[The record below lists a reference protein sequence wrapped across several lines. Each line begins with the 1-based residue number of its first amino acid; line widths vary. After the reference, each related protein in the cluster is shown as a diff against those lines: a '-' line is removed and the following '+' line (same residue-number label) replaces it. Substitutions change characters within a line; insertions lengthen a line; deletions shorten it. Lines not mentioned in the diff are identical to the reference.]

1 MEIMSILLPIIVLGI
16 MAVVFGAV
24 LGFAGIKFKVEQDER
39 VPLVRE
45 CLPGANCGGC
55 GFAGCDALA
64 AAIVEGTAPVNGC
77 PVGGAAVAE
86 KVAGVMGVKAETA
99 AKKTAFVKC
108 NGNCEAAKDKYVY
121 FGAPNCGLE
130 NALSGGKKMCSYGC
144 LGDGNCVKAC
154 AFDAI
159 HVINGVAV
167 VDKEKCVACG
177 ACIKA
182 CPKNLIELV
191 PYDSKV
197 RVACS
202 SHDMP
207 KAAKDNCVNACIG
220 CKLCEK
226 NCPSEAVKVDNFLAK
241 VDYAKC
247 TQCGVCTEKCPTK
260 AISANH

>member
-1 MEIMSILLPIIVLGI
+1 MDIMSILFPVIVLGI
-16 MAVVFGAV
+16 MAVIFGLI

-39 VPLVRE
+39 VSLVRE

-64 AAIVEGTAPVNGC
+64 AAIVDGSAPVNGC
-77 PVGGAAVAE
+77 PVGGAAVAA
-86 KVAGVMGVKAETA
+86 KVGEIMGVAAEA
-99 AKKTAFVKC
+99 GAKKTAFVKC
-108 NGNCEAAKDKYVY
+108 SGDCESAKDKYVY
-121 FGAPNCGLE
+121 FGAQDCGLE
-130 NALSGGKKMCSYGC
+130 NALAGGAKACAFGC

-159 HVINGVAV
+159 HVVNGVAV
-167 VDKEKCVACG
+167 VDKDKCVACG

-182 CPKNLIELV
+182 CPKALIELV

-207 KAAKDNCVNACIG
+207 KPTKDNCAKGCMG

-226 NCPSEAVKVDNFLAK
+226 NCPNEAVKVDNFLAK
-241 VDYAKC
+241 VDYDKC
-247 TQCGVCTEKCPTK
+247 TQCGACTEKCPTK
-260 AISANH
+260 AINANH

>member
-1 MEIMSILLPIIVLGI
+1 MDIMSILFPVIVLGI
-16 MAVVFGAV
+16 MAVIFGLI

-39 VPLVRE
+39 VSLVRE

-64 AAIVEGTAPVNGC
+64 AAIVDGSAPVNGC
-77 PVGGAAVAE
+77 PVGGAAVAA
-86 KVAGVMGVKAETA
+86 KVGEIMGVAAEAGT
-99 AKKTAFVKC
+99 KKTAFVKC
-108 NGNCEAAKDKYVY
+108 SGDCESAKDKYVY
-121 FGAPNCGLE
+121 FGAQDCGLE
-130 NALSGGKKMCSYGC
+130 NALAGGAKACAFGC

-159 HVINGVAV
+159 HVVNGVAV
-167 VDKEKCVACG
+167 VDKDKCVACG

-182 CPKNLIELV
+182 CPKALIELV

-207 KAAKDNCVNACIG
+207 KPTKDNCAKGCMG

-226 NCPSEAVKVDNFLAK
+226 NCPNEAVKVDNFLAK
-241 VDYAKC
+241 VDYDKC
-247 TQCGVCTEKCPTK
+247 TQCGACTEKCPTK
-260 AISANH
+260 AINANH